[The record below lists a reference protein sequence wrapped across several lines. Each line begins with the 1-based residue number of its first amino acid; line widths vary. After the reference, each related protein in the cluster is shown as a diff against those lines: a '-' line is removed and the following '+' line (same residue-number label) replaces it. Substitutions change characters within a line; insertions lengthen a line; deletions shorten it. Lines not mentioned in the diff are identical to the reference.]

1 MKTII
6 HRSDSR
12 GSFNHGW
19 LQAKHSFSFGR
30 WYDPQK
36 VNFGALRVLNDDI
49 IQPSTGFGLHP
60 HDNMEIISV
69 ILDGAIK
76 HADSMGHE
84 QVIKE
89 NEVQVMSA
97 GTGIFHSEHNA
108 SSSDELNLLQIWIMP
123 NKKNIEPV
131 YDQKYFDVTGA
142 QNKWQVLVS
151 GDGTAPLTIQQNAFI
166 SRSFLSA
173 GKEIQ
178 YSVHN
183 GSFGTYLFVIKGEIE
198 IDKNKLYE
206 RDAIGII
213 DSGEFKVKAT
223 ADSQLI
229 CIEIPSM
236 N

>member
-19 LQAKHSFSFGR
+19 LKAKHSFSFGR
-30 WYDPQK
+30 WYDPK
-36 VNFGALRVLNDDI
+36 RVNFGALRVLNDDI

-123 NKKNIEPV
+123 DKKNIDPV
-131 YDQKYFDVTGA
+131 YDQKFFDVNGA

-151 GDGTAPLTIQQNAFI
+151 GDGKAPLSIQQNAFI
-166 SRSFLSA
+166 SRTFLSEEN
-173 GKEIQ
+173 EIE
-178 YSVHN
+178 YSTHS
-183 GSFGTYLFVIKGEIE
+183 GSFGSYVFVIEGEIE
-198 IDKNKLYE
+198 IVGNKLYK
-206 RDAIGII
+206 RDAIGIME
-213 DSGEFKVKAT
+213 SREFKVKAT
-223 ADSQLI
+223 KDSQLI